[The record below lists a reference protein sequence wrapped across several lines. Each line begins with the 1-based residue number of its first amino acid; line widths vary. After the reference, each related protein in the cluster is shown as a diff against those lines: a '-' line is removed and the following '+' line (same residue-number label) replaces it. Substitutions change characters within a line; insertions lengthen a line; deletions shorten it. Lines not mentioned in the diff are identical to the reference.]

1 MVTFGRPRELRLS
14 PMHAQVDLDNLENQ
28 FLPGSGGGL
37 GGPGLSPPP
46 AV

>member
-1 MVTFGRPRELRLS
+1 
-14 PMHAQVDLDNLENQ
+14 MHAQVDLDNLENQ